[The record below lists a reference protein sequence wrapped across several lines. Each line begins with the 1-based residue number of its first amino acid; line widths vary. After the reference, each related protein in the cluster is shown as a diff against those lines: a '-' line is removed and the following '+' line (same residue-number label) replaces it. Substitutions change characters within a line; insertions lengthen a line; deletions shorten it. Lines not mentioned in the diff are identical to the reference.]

1 MNKLAKLYKVAKE
14 TGAAL
19 DKAVKKTKSKN
30 AVDPAVSKE
39 FEANIVAK
47 IKKMNADV
55 AKDFD
60 KSKKLT
66 KAETK
71 LILNPTLAGKRAK
84 IKEKNRT
91 VSSDPRKPKGAAN
104 ARNKPEGAGPFTK
117 VKGKGRKPT
126 RGELDSRMTKEI
138 LGTGAVTVA
147 LPAIGIGVADSKR
160 KAAEKKKRRALK
172 AKTKDNTVVGPSNL
186 SDRMRAEYKA
196 AKKNAKAPSLLISK
210 RDPKKKN
217 MGGMMRSKMASKGG
231 AMKKKGYKA
240 GGVVKAAKKI
250 QSMLGANFDDAKT
263 KTGATSKGRIRS
275 KDGKTTTHLMGPAV
289 IKVQNRREQLKGG
302 GKAAAA
308 AAALY
313 GIDKLPKGTKE
324 ELNAK
329 SGSGSKSS
337 TRAAFEKAF
346 SKARNDGKSVFTFR
360 GKKYNTDISTKTA
373 GKVSRVV
380 KKNMGGMMKK
390 KGYSSG
396 GAVRKATK
404 PRGVGAAT
412 RGYGKAMR

>member
-1 MNKLAKLYKVAKE
+1 MSKLAKLYKTAKE

-160 KAAEKKKRRALK
+160 KAAEKKKK
-172 AKTKDNTVVGPSNL
+172 
-186 SDRMRAEYKA
+186 

-329 SGSGSKSS
+329 SRSGSKSS